1 MQSKL
6 AKNLSLSVD
15 GTKEKR
21 PVGIVA
27 DKITPNKRTG
37 HIIGLIVPVPENP
50 LSGSFLVPVLLE
62 TPPVKD
68 HTAEGLAQQV
78 LDVVHAAG
86 VEDHQ
91 VQGGGVD
98 GCLG

>member
-1 MQSKL
+1 MDTGDINNGVTFGRDLTKHIKKAMQSKL
-6 AKNLSLSVD
+6 SENLSLPVD
-15 GTKEKR
+15 GTREKR

-68 HTAEGLAQQV
+68 HTAE
-78 LDVVHAAG
+78 
-86 VEDHQ
+86 
-91 VQGGGVD
+91 
-98 GCLG
+98 